1 MVQMGSNVGSNWFK
15 GQDAVILSAFL
26 PLWDAG
32 KRLVAQKLQLVE
44 GGEVTAVEHTFPDE
58 A

>member
-1 MVQMGSNVGSNWFK
+1 MGSNDGSIWFK
-15 GQDAVILSAFL
+15 GQAAVLLSAFL